1 MQSDRLLE
9 CPVWYVFRSI
19 GIVQIHPAPIGW
31 IPATSNRFCLEWT
44 RSCARHH
51 QLWSTAISSGYFNTS
66 MREGLIHLAVVTIR
80 KENSPLWLVDCI
92 VFVVSYNVLNTI
104 SNVTTIFKWSD
115 LLDSRG
121 RRRSWISDMSLCELL
136 GRGLLLK
143 FGL

>member
-1 MQSDRLLE
+1 
-9 CPVWYVFRSI
+9 
-19 GIVQIHPAPIGW
+19 
-31 IPATSNRFCLEWT
+31 
-44 RSCARHH
+44 
-51 QLWSTAISSGYFNTS
+51 

-80 KENSPLWLVDCI
+80 IVDCI
-92 VFVVSYNVLNTI
+92 VVVSYNVLNTI